1 MTNPHSFFTDRDATA
16 PSLESIDFNADDIKN
31 AIKELRGNAAAGPDN
46 IPAVLL
52 KECADQLAKP
62 LYLLWSKSLRT
73 GKIPAGLKKAII
85 TPIFKGG
92 ARSVPKN
99 YRPIALTSHLI
110 KIFEKIVVK
119 NLAKFLEE
127 NGHMNE
133 NQHGFRAKRSCL
145 SQLIAHY
152 ELILEALES
161 NAAVDVIYLDFS
173 KAFDKVDHGILMQ
186 KLKKYNMT
194 GELSIWIH
202 NFLLNRTQQV
212 TVEKCL
218 STESQVISGV
228 PQGSVLGPLLFLIL
242 LADIDQ
248 DVSSSAVSSFADDTR
263 FLKKIEKLLDTLL
276 LQKDLNTVYEWSK
289 TNNMVFNSEKFEGI
303 TYTASSSNTVPHTYQ
318 ADDGSEITMK
328 KHIKD
333 LGVTMSN
340 DAGFKEHIKTIVQ
353 TAKNKMGWILRT
365 FRTRDKLCMLTLWKS
380 LVRPILDYCCQLW
393 SPTNIGLIQDI
404 ESLQR
409 TFTSKIDEV
418 RHLNYWQR
426 LEELKLYSLERR
438 RERYTIIYIWKIL
451 NNHVP
456 NIGITTRQSDR
467 RGPTCNVRPILTR
480 ARGSIKTKISA
491 SLLVRGCQLFNEMH
505 PDIRKK
511 TGGSVLS
518 FKNIFDKHLSQT

>member
-186 KLKKYNMT
+186 KLKKYNIT
-194 GELSIWIH
+194 GELGIWIH

-318 ADDGSEITMK
+318 AILEKVLTSE
-328 KHIKD
+328 
-333 LGVTMSN
+333 
-340 DAGFKEHIKTIVQ
+340 
-353 TAKNKMGWILRT
+353 
-365 FRTRDKLCMLTLWKS
+365 TLS
-380 LVRPILDYCCQLW
+380 TL
-393 SPTNIGLIQDI
+393 
-404 ESLQR
+404 
-409 TFTSKIDEV
+409 
-418 RHLNYWQR
+418 
-426 LEELKLYSLERR
+426 LE
-438 RERYTIIYIWKIL
+438 I
-451 NNHVP
+451 
-456 NIGITTRQSDR
+456 
-467 RGPTCNVRPILTR
+467 
-480 ARGSIKTKISA
+480 
-491 SLLVRGCQLFNEMH
+491 
-505 PDIRKK
+505 
-511 TGGSVLS
+511 
-518 FKNIFDKHLSQT
+518 